1 MTATFTKIND
11 TRLLRSSIKRYMPNG
26 NTSLNVY
33 YTASRNK
40 MVDVETFTFP
50 TKKLRD
56 EMVAKLDGMF
66 L

>member
-1 MTATFTKIND
+1 
-11 TRLLRSSIKRYMPNG
+11 MPNG

-33 YTASRNK
+33 YTASRNR